1 MYIQTNDLNEIVLTH
16 QDPYNPAYGLGMTE
30 EELLE
35 KGFFLKGVR
44 SLPSV
49 EQIEDH
55 YVVFFSDGKSIWY
68 EYKALETAENLQ
80 RDVQYLVQNKAEQ
93 DRLIKESLEHARDA
107 RDKAM
112 NAEEMNAIMSMESG
126 LLALDLMDK
135 EIILQ
140 STQQKLLSTEG
151 ELGITKQKLAASE
164 ETVAKTQSD
173 LSLTQGDLAITQKDL
188 ADLVMMMIGGDM

>member
-16 QDPYNPAYGLGMTE
+16 QDPYNPVYGLKMTE

-49 EQIEDH
+49 ESIEDF

-68 EYKALETAENLQ
+68 EYKALETQENLQ

-93 DRLIKESLEHARDA
+93 DRLIKESLEKSRAASDLST
-107 RDKAM
+107 DVQAM
-112 NAEEMNAIMSMESG
+112 NALMSMESG
-126 LLALDLMDK
+126 MMALDLMEK
-135 EIILQ
+135 EI
-140 STQQKLLSTEG
+140 LLRQNEQNLLATND
-151 ELGITKQKLAASE
+151 ELGITKQKLAESDKALV
-164 ETVAKTQSD
+164 TTQA
-173 LSLTQGDLAITQKDL
+173 DLAVTQKDL

>member
-16 QDPYNPAYGLGMTE
+16 QDPYNPVYGLGMTE
-30 EELLE
+30 EELLT

-49 EQIEDH
+49 EQMEDH

-93 DRLIKESLEHARDA
+93 DRLIKESLEHARTA

-112 NAEEMNAIMSMESG
+112 GVEEMNTLMTMESG
-126 LLALDLMDK
+126 LLALDLMEK
-135 EIILQ
+135 EIILNV
-140 STQQKLLSTEG
+140 TQQKLLSTES
-151 ELGITKQKLAASE
+151 ELGITKQKLAASD
-164 ETVAKTQSD
+164 ETVAQTKSD
-173 LSLTQGDLAITQKDL
+173 LALTQKDL